1 MKSRQEYRYV
11 ARRALE
17 SDKKFLARNYGDKVK
32 YVISF
37 SEKKGHLT
45 SRQYIWVEDFS
56 EPGETLVV
64 LESFYNGRSFHN
76 PPSPVF
82 KACKKAIDRL
92 VAEENEENQDPSAT
106 I

>member
-17 SDKKFLARNYGDKVK
+17 SDKKYLARNYGDKVK
-32 YVISF
+32 YVINF

-82 KACKKAIDRL
+82 KACKKAIERL
-92 VAEENEENQDPSAT
+92 VAEENEENQDSSAT

>member
-32 YVISF
+32 YVINF

-106 I
+106 T

>member
-17 SDKKFLARNYGDKVK
+17 SDKKYLARNYGDKVK
-32 YVISF
+32 YVINF

-64 LESFYNGRSFHN
+64 LESLYNGRSFHN

-82 KACKKAIDRL
+82 KSCKKAIERL
-92 VAEENEENQDPSAT
+92 VAEENEENQDSSAT

>member
-1 MKSRQEYRYV
+1 M
-11 ARRALE
+11 ARRALD

-32 YVISF
+32 YVINF
-37 SEKKGHLT
+37 SEKGRLV

-82 KACKKAIDRL
+82 KACKKAIERL
-92 VAEENEENQDPSAT
+92 LAEEDEENQDSRAT

>member
-37 SEKKGHLT
+37 SEKKGHLV

-82 KACKKAIDRL
+82 KACKKAIERL

-106 I
+106 T

>member
-37 SEKKGHLT
+37 SEKGHLV

-82 KACKKAIDRL
+82 KACEKAIERL
-92 VAEENEENQDPSAT
+92 VAEENEENQDSRA
-106 I
+106 II

>member
-32 YVISF
+32 YVINF
-37 SEKKGHLT
+37 SEKGHLV

-82 KACKKAIDRL
+82 KTCKKAIDRL
-92 VAEENEENQDPSAT
+92 VAEENEENPDSSAT

>member
-11 ARRALE
+11 ARRALD

-32 YVISF
+32 YVINF
-37 SEKKGHLT
+37 SEKGHLV

-64 LESFYNGRSFHN
+64 LESFYNGRSFHD
-76 PPSPVF
+76 PSSSVF
-82 KACKKAIDRL
+82 KACKKAIERL
-92 VAEENEENQDPSAT
+92 VAEENEENQDSSAT